1 MLDLLAR
8 STKNEVSLKGVLPM
22 SLLLRRLRGEP
33 FLQIPSH
40 GQMLTCYRQGML
52 LGLVLLVVSF
62 ALAQLPFESLALPW
76 QIAYGLVLGVGFY
89 LGAALMA
96 SRAPSSLPPELAA
109 TRWL

>member
-1 MLDLLAR
+1 
-8 STKNEVSLKGVLPM
+8 M

-40 GQMLTCYRQGML
+40 GQMLTCYKQGML
-52 LGLVLLVVSF
+52 LGLVLLLVSF

-76 QIAYGLVLGVGFY
+76 QIACGLVPGIGFY
-89 LGAALMA
+89 LAAVLMA
-96 SRAPSSLPPELAA
+96 SRAPSSLSPELAA